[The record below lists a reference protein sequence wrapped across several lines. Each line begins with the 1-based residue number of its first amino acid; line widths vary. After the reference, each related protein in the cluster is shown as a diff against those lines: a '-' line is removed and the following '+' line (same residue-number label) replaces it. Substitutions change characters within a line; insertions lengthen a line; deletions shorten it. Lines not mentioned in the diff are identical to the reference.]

1 MMMTMKIDISPD
13 KYAKLMK
20 DFKTIK
26 SMKPS
31 QFIQWVN
38 SFYKQA
44 YNQGRDDAFAE
55 MVNCKDNI
63 LLPEDVEASVY
74 TDKEMLELILS
85 VKGIGINRANQLIEL
100 ILRGNQDE

>member
-1 MMMTMKIDISPD
+1 MTTMKIDISPD

-63 LLPEDVEASVY
+63 ILPDDVEASVY
-74 TDKEMLELILS
+74 TDEEMLELILS

>member
-1 MMMTMKIDISPD
+1 MMTTMKIDISPD

-63 LLPEDVEASVY
+63 ILPDDVEASVY
-74 TDKEMLELILS
+74 TDEEMLELILS

>member
-1 MMMTMKIDISPD
+1 MMTTMKIDISPD
-13 KYAKLMK
+13 KYVKLMK

-38 SFYKQA
+38 SFYKQ
-44 YNQGRDDAFAE
+44 GRDDAFAE

-63 LLPEDVEASVY
+63 ILPEDVEALVY
-74 TDKEMLELILS
+74 TDEEMLELILS

-100 ILRGNQDE
+100 ILRGNQNE

>member
-1 MMMTMKIDISPD
+1 MMTTMKIDISPD

-63 LLPEDVEASVY
+63 ILPEDVEASVY
-74 TDKEMLELILS
+74 TDEEMLELILS

>member
-1 MMMTMKIDISPD
+1 MMTTMKIDISPD

-63 LLPEDVEASVY
+63 ILPEDVEASVY
-74 TDKEMLELILS
+74 TDEEMLELILS

-100 ILRGNQDE
+100 ILRGNQNE

>member
-1 MMMTMKIDISPD
+1 MTTMKIDISPD

-63 LLPEDVEASVY
+63 ILPEDVEASVY
-74 TDKEMLELILS
+74 TDEEMLELILS

-100 ILRGNQDE
+100 ILRGNQNE

>member
-1 MMMTMKIDISPD
+1 MMTMKIDISSD

-31 QFIQWVN
+31 QFIQWTN
-38 SFYKQA
+38 SFYKMA
-44 YNQGRDDAFAE
+44 YNQGRDDAFVE

-63 LLPEDVEASVY
+63 ILPEDVEASVY
-74 TDKEMLELILS
+74 TDEEMLELILS

>member
-1 MMMTMKIDISPD
+1 MMTTMKIDISPD

-63 LLPEDVEASVY
+63 ILPEDVEASVY
-74 TDKEMLELILS
+74 TDEEMLELILS
-85 VKGIGINRANQLIEL
+85 VKGIGINRANKLIEL
-100 ILRGNQDE
+100 ILRGNQNE

>member
-63 LLPEDVEASVY
+63 ILPEDVEASVY
-74 TDKEMLELILS
+74 TDEEMLELILS

-100 ILRGNQDE
+100 ILRGNQNE

>member
-1 MMMTMKIDISPD
+1 MMTTMKIDISPD
-13 KYAKLMK
+13 KYVKLMK

-63 LLPEDVEASVY
+63 ILPEDVEASVY
-74 TDKEMLELILS
+74 TDEEMLELILS

-100 ILRGNQDE
+100 ILRGNQNE

>member
-1 MMMTMKIDISPD
+1 MMTTMKIDISPD

-63 LLPEDVEASVY
+63 ILPEDVEASVY
-74 TDKEMLELILS
+74 TDEEMLELILS

-100 ILRGNQDE
+100 ILRGNKNE